1 MWVKGDNKLSL
12 KNTNEYG
19 INLLQQFFYRS
30 LTKQYKTLIIYGI
43 NCEIWPKRLQPPAV
57 YDKKFTDV
65 NQMLDHSHGT
75 YIYLIKRNGSLLLN
89 MHSTIYPMRSMDQ
102 DPNFHVSVPSG
113 WAKLGTVF
121 HVHICPM
128 HYLSHYRPF
137 ELSSFHVVIT
147 NFDYFTFRKTT
158 YFFFQWLSIHKN
170 NLSSMVVSMKC
181 NCNKTRGYQFW
192 LDVSVSSKKAQIVI
206 NIGKISGEF
215 TTNGNMNAFC
225 ALNIDVTKSKFGQK
239 LQHSLLHQLIFTYCW
254 CNYHLS
260 GYIMMNHQK
269 LPLPPK

>member
-30 LTKQYKTLIIYGI
+30 LTKQCKTLIIYGI
-43 NCEIWPKRLQPPAV
+43 NCEIWPKSLQPPAV

-113 WAKLGTVF
+113 WAKLGNVF

-137 ELSSFHVVIT
+137 ELGSFHVVIT
-147 NFDYFTFRKTT
+147 NFDYFTFR
-158 YFFFQWLSIHKN
+158 FFEKSP
-170 NLSSMVVSMKC
+170 
-181 NCNKTRGYQFW
+181 NCNKFRQNIRRVHNQWKYERLLCTQYW
-192 LDVSVSSKKAQIVI
+192 CYKKQIW
-206 NIGKISGEF
+206 SE
-215 TTNGNMNAFC
+215 TA
-225 ALNIDVTKSKFGQK
+225 A
-239 LQHSLLHQLIFTYCW
+239 
-254 CNYHLS
+254 
-260 GYIMMNHQK
+260 
-269 LPLPPK
+269 